1 MTGTVKISLGGTS
14 MVEKSFLLAS
24 ALLFGGLLSVAQAQ
38 PKRTVSVL
46 INVLDQNG
54 STVPDLRKE
63 NFQVKLNGHVV
74 ALVDASY
81 SLGPRRIVVL
91 LDMRSSMKG
100 QSINN
105 AWPIAREALE
115 DVLTEAPTGAQ
126 IALLTLPSQVDKIAD
141 FSQGRPAIEDWLKH
155 GPSQR
160 SDIKA
165 CENAYRKECTGLL
178 DAVSEASKL
187 LQPSQPGDVIY
198 LITRGGDGISDVSK
212 TDLTK
217 QLLRNGIR
225 LFAVLFV
232 KDVRFEGEPPIPT
245 SPIREVTRET
255 GGAVFSIPGRE
266 GLRSWVVEFY
276 EDDKT
281 REGIMIH
288 TREFV
293 AKVSGFYTLELESHV
308 RPGKLSSVS
317 ANIAEKNGSVR
328 KNVTLTYQRVLLT
341 PDD

>member
-1 MTGTVKISLGGTS
+1 MSLGGTS
-14 MVEKSFLLAS
+14 MVKKSILMAS
-24 ALLFGGLLSVAQAQ
+24 ALLFGGLLSVAQSP

-54 STVPDLRKE
+54 SAVSDLRKE
-63 NFQVKLNGHVV
+63 NFQVKLNGHPA
-74 ALVDASY
+74 ALVGAPY
-81 SLGPRRIVVL
+81 SFGPRRIVVL

-105 AWPIAREALE
+105 AWVIAREALE
-115 DVLTEAPTGAQ
+115 DVLTESPTGAQ
-126 IALLTLPSQVDKIAD
+126 IALLTFSSQVDKIVD
-141 FSQGRPAIEDWLKH
+141 FSQGRPAIKDWLKH

-165 CENAYRKECTGLL
+165 CTKECTGLF
-178 DAVSEASKL
+178 DAVSEAPKL

-198 LITRGGDGISDVSK
+198 AITRGGEGNSDVSK
-212 TDLTK
+212 TDLKK

-225 LFAVLFV
+225 LFAFLFV
-232 KDVRFEGEPPIPT
+232 NDVRFEGEP
-245 SPIREVTRET
+245 IRPSSIVEVARET

-266 GLRSWVVEFY
+266 GLRSWVVEFH

-281 REGIMIH
+281 RERIRLY
-288 TREFV
+288 TRELS
-293 AKVSGFYTLELESHV
+293 AEVSGFYTLELDDHV
-308 RPGKLSSVS
+308 PPGKLSRVS
-317 ANIAEKNGSVR
+317 AEIAENNGRVR
-328 KNVTLTYQRVLLT
+328 KNVTLAYQRVLLT